1 MVITMIFNSRGKITS
16 VFENK
21 EKIKVDVGIV
31 ARSGATWKKAIF
43 FGCISGNAAW
53 RYEKSSLHHSCT
65 YTSGEEGST
74 SSIRPDNSLR
84 KTMVQ
89 VGTSVGGEGKDTRE
103 KREREGER
111 ERLHGFLWTKNWNN
125 GNWLTSNEYS
135 IGLSTLEQGNERK
148 ILEELHWCALIR
160 QDNEKC
166 VRNLRHT
173 TLSYSL
179 GGSHRNGW

>member
-1 MVITMIFNSRGKITS
+1 MVIAMIFNSREKITG

-74 SSIRPDNSLR
+74 SSIRPDNSLG

-89 VGTSVGGEGKDTRE
+89 VGTSVGREGKDTRE
-103 KREREGER
+103 KRERER
-111 ERLHGFLWTKNWNN
+111 ERT
-125 GNWLTSNEYS
+125 LTWVPLNQE
-135 IGLSTLEQGNERK
+135 LEQWKLVNFKRIFDRIADIGARK
-148 ILEELHWCALIR
+148 WEKNIR
-160 QDNEKC
+160 RTPLMC
-166 VRNLRHT
+166 VDT
-173 TLSYSL
+173 PGQWKVCT
-179 GGSHRNGW
+179 

>member
-1 MVITMIFNSRGKITS
+1 MKESNILRLYLWKCGMTVWKIFAAPFMYVYIGRRREHEQYSSRQLPQEDYGTSWNKRGK
-16 VFENK
+16 
-21 EKIKVDVGIV
+21 G
-31 ARSGATWKKAIF
+31 R
-43 FGCISGNAAW
+43 
-53 RYEKSSLHHSCT
+53 
-65 YTSGEEGST
+65 EGY
-74 SSIRPDNSLR
+74 
-84 KTMVQ
+84 
-89 VGTSVGGEGKDTRE
+89 TRE
-103 KREREGER
+103 KRERER
-111 ERLHGFLWTKNWNN
+111 ERLHGFLWAKNWNN

-135 IGLSTLEQGNERK
+135 IGLPTLEQGNERK